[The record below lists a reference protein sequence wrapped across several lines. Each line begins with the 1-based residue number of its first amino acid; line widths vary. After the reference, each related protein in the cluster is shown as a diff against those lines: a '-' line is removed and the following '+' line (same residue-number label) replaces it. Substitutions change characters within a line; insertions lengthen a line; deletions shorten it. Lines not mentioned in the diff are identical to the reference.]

1 MLGCWRTVGVFL
13 NLPAKALLARDRL
26 SHPRGLGRQTLVG
39 ARGHKGC
46 VEFR

>member
-26 SHPRGLGRQTLVG
+26 SHPMGLGRQTLVG
-39 ARGHKGC
+39 ARGNKGC